1 MSAVDLFRNILTK
14 DAIVSFKT
22 DGSQKKRSVDL
33 IEKDE
38 KDNVVTSFTVRDLPT
53 DSIVIK
59 ADKFP
64 SPRNFF
70 IGSKGENK
78 RADFIIISEEETA
91 KWIVYIE
98 MKKGGSSKENE
109 IIWQLKGS
117 QCVIA
122 YCESVAEKFHNERTG
137 FLNEYEPRFIRAKET
152 RTTNKE
158 KTAPRLGTKTHKTP
172 EEHLRLLYKDKQ
184 KLSFRWLVG
193 KNPS

>member
-22 DGSQKKRSVDL
+22 DGSQRRKSVDL
-33 IEKDE
+33 SEKDE
-38 KDNVVTSFTVRDLPT
+38 RDNVVTCFTVRDLPT

-64 SPRNFF
+64 SPGNFF
-70 IGSKGENK
+70 IGNKGENK
-78 RADFIIISEEETA
+78 RADFIIISEEKTRR
-91 KWIVYIE
+91 WIVYVE
-98 MKKGGSSKENE
+98 MKTGDSSAQE
-109 IIWQLKGS
+109 ITQQLKGA
-117 QCVIA
+117 QCVAA

-137 FLNEYEPRFIRAKET
+137 FLNEYEPRFIRAKKTKTPNRET
-152 RTTNKE
+152 I
-158 KTAPRLGTKTHKTP
+158 APRPVTKTHKTP

-184 KLSFRWLVG
+184 KLSFRRLVG